1 MYSVPTQSV
10 QSEQG
15 GASPRFPLRRSTSS
29 ALAAFVAIAGLVL
42 GGQVGRARAAVP
54 SRPSVAVPAYFW
66 ADAQWERM
74 LNGATEVKYVVL
86 NPESGPGSVKYP
98 TFETK
103 VAKARSQGATVLGY
117 VDTAYG
123 TRSAALVQ
131 ADITSYRSWYGVNA
145 FFFDQTP
152 TACTELPYYDAISTF
167 VRSQPN
173 GLIVHNPGTNPSEC
187 FLSAA
192 DVVVNFEGAEAT
204 YAGWTPAGYTSSYPA
219 SRFWHIVYSVDPD
232 HASALLDAAAGRQG
246 GLVYLTEQG
255 MPNPFSVIPTPAL
268 WSALTPSVTTRPP
281 APQAGTGST
290 VPGRPAAPQSGT
302 ETSTTTPSA
311 RAPVWAVGATVAAP
325 PPTAVEVASAAAVS
339 SEAVVAQNDAVPV
352 VEVVSPPS
360 TNSVSTTTTTTTTLE
375 STATSTSTTT
385 TPAVPEGPA
394 QLIVSA
400 GPALVSNVA
409 EASQPPVTRG
419 VRINRR
425 PVATVRPRR
434 GAFRIDLVRRVA

>member
-1 MYSVPTQSV
+1 MV
-10 QSEQG
+10 
-15 GASPRFPLRRSTSS
+15 
-29 ALAAFVAIAGLVL
+29 LAAMVAIASLVI
-42 GGQVGRARAAVP
+42 GGQVGRARAATP
-54 SRPSVAVPAYFW
+54 ARPSVAVPAYFW

-86 NPESGPGSVKYP
+86 NPESGPGSAKYP
-98 TFETK
+98 TFATK
-103 VAKARSQGATVLGY
+103 VATARSQGATVLGY

-152 TACTELPYYDAISTF
+152 TACTELPYYATISTF

-204 YAGWTPAGYTSSYPA
+204 YAGWTPAEYTASYPA

-232 HASALLDAAAGRQG
+232 HASALLDGAASRQG

-255 MPNPFSVIPTPAL
+255 MPNPFSVIPTAAL
-268 WSALTPSVTTRPP
+268 WSAQTPSVTTRPP

-302 ETSTTTPSA
+302 ETSTTTPLA
-311 RAPVWAVGATVAAP
+311 RSPVWAVGATVAP
-325 PPTAVEVASAAAVS
+325 PPSIAVETAAAAVS
-339 SEAVVAQNDAVPV
+339 GEAAVALPDGAPP
-352 VEVVSPPS
+352 VEVAIAPS
-360 TNSVSTTTTTTTTLE
+360 TSAMSTTTTTALE
-375 STATSTSTTT
+375 SMGTSTSTTAT
-385 TPAVPEGPA
+385 TSTRTTTTVAVKAVPEVPVES
-394 QLIVSA
+394 IVPA
-400 GPALVSNVA
+400 GPAVVSNVA
-409 EASQPPVTRG
+409 EAGPPLVTRT
-419 VRINRR
+419 VRTNRR
-425 PVATVRPRR
+425 PAVTVRPRR
-434 GAFRIDLVRRVA
+434 GAVRIDLDRRVA